1 MGIAGSFCDPDVLQK
16 YFGIRA
22 EWVDEVEILRR
33 IAIGIYDPEEY
44 EKALQWVKANCREG
58 FDKILEKIC
67 RKSSQSQNHS
77 CGKDWEFI
85 VKMTLIIRD
94 ILFGNSRLDE
104 LGWHE
109 EALGHNAVAGGFQ
122 GQRQWTD
129 WLPNADFTEAI
140 PASMMSVPTGARR
153 LVNV

>member
-77 CGKDWEFI
+77 CGK
-85 VKMTLIIRD
+85 
-94 ILFGNSRLDE
+94 RLGVYCEDDTDYP
-104 LGWHE
+104 GYF
-109 EALGHNAVAGGFQ
+109 V
-122 GQRQWTD
+122 RQFTTGRA
-129 WLPNADFTEAI
+129 WLA
-140 PASMMSVPTGARR
+140 
-153 LVNV
+153 